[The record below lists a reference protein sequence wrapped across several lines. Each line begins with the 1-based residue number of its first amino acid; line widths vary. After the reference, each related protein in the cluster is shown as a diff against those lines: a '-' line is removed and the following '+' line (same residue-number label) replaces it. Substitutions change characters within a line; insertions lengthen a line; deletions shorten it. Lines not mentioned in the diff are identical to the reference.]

1 MRLPRDPIVLVTKEE
16 DEGDPVLCLSVT
28 QMQDLSACYKQ
39 AIHYTEKFRFWKQN
53 VRYNSYILN
62 NLMNKYKQMEPLGG
76 KVIDSSE
83 MYLIC
88 MAHHFHRKCIL
99 NLGEHLCVS

>member
-1 MRLPRDPIVLVTKEE
+1 
-16 DEGDPVLCLSVT
+16 
-28 QMQDLSACYKQ
+28 
-39 AIHYTEKFRFWKQN
+39 
-53 VRYNSYILN
+53 
-62 NLMNKYKQMEPLGG
+62 MNKYKQMEPLGG